1 MPVHLAPGATSTG
14 VRGCL
19 GDYGIT
25 TSIALL
31 GRVGKRG
38 FQAGQHVQVQL
49 HERHGQGH
57 ALPALDRYQLARKPQ
72 EFQLP
77 HRRSLVPQGKSS
89 KFVSVHI
96 LPTFGLQAETYN
108 VYAVMLYWVLLVELY
123 FLHFSCAR
131 TCTATCK

>member
-1 MPVHLAPGATSTG
+1 MPVPLAPGATNTG

-19 GDYGIT
+19 GDYRIT

-77 HRRSLVPQGKSS
+77 HRRTLVPQGLSS

-96 LPTFGLQAETYN
+96 LPTLVRTLKRN
-108 VYAVMLYWVLLVELY
+108 VYAVLLYYDTIRYEML
-123 FLHFSCAR
+123 F
-131 TCTATCK
+131 